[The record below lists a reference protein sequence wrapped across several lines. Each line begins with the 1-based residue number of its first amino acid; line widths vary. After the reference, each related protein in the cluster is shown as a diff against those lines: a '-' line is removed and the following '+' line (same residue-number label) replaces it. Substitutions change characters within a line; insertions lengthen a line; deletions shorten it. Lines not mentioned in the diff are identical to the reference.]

1 MTALKNVRILT
12 KVSLGFGVVLALLL
26 VTGVTGGLNLFNG
39 DGNFARYRTITA
51 QTNQAARVQSN
62 LLETQLEVRKFLTTA
77 DEETLETVRDRAK
90 TTAILSDQL
99 AGMNLD
105 DQETAIAKEVTR
117 NLGEYIKTFDE
128 VAALQMKV
136 NSLVRNKLD
145 NLGPEMERMIVEIQ
159 KLAIEESDLVTSA
172 NAGTLQRD
180 LLLMLLNTTKFL
192 VTGDHDAYAR
202 ATKEAEE
209 FKANHATML
218 AQIYEEEQKKRAEA
232 LQAAHEAYVAALSEV
247 RAAVDSRNL
256 AIETRLDT
264 IGPDVAAQMDQL
276 KLEFK
281 TDQDT
286 LGDDASAAMQRGL
299 MTMIVASGAALVLGI
314 AAAWTIGTGI
324 ARPVGAITRAMTAL
338 AGGDKSVEVPG
349 QDQKDEVGDMAKAVL
364 VFKESMIQA
373 DELAAREQAS
383 AKRREER
390 GRRIEG
396 LTSGFDAEVSDLL
409 RALSASATE
418 MESTATSMSE
428 IADDTNVRATT
439 VASAAEQASVNVQ
452 TVATAT
458 EELSGSIREIS
469 RQVSQSAEIAQRAVA
484 EATQTDHQV
493 QELANTAQKIGEVI
507 NLISDIAEQTN
518 LLALN
523 ATIEAAR
530 AGEAGK
536 GFAVVASEVK
546 NLANQTAKATGEI
559 GQQIEAIQN
568 ETRNAV
574 SAIQSI
580 ATTIKSM
587 NEITSAIA
595 AAVEEQGA
603 ATSEIARNVEQAA
616 TGTHDVTENIIQ
628 VTTSAGQTGSAA
640 TQVKSVAGDL
650 NQKADR
656 LKAQVEKFLT
666 DVRAA

>member
-12 KVSLGFGVVLALLL
+12 KVSLGFGAVLALLL
-26 VTGVTGGLNLFNG
+26 VTGITGGYNLFNG
-39 DGNFARYRTITA
+39 DADFGLYRNITA

-62 LLETQLEVRKFLTTA
+62 LLETQLEVRKFLTTS
-77 DEETLETVRDRAK
+77 DEETLETVRDRAR
-90 TTAILSDQL
+90 TTVQLSEQL
-99 AGMNLD
+99 ASMQLGDREL
-105 DQETAIAKEVTR
+105 AIAKEVTR
-117 NLGEYIKTFDE
+117 NLGEYIKSFDE
-128 VAALQMKV
+128 VAGLQEQV
-136 NSLVRNKLD
+136 NSLVRNRLD
-145 NLGPEMERMIVEIQ
+145 QLGPEMERLVVDIQ
-159 KLAIEESDLVTSA
+159 KRAIDESDLVTSA
-172 NAGTLQRD
+172 NTGKVQRD
-180 LLLMLLNTTKFL
+180 LLNMMLYTTKFL
-192 VTGDHDAYAR
+192 VTADHDAYTR
-202 ATKEAEE
+202 ATAEAEE
-209 FKANHATML
+209 FKASHETM
-218 AQIYEEEQKKRAEA
+218 AGAIYEEEQKKRAQA
-232 LQAAHEAYVAALSEV
+232 LLAAHDAYVAALGEV
-247 RAAVDSRNL
+247 RAAVDARNL

-281 TDQDT
+281 TDQDV

-299 MTMIVASGAALVLGI
+299 MTMVVASGAALVLGVVF
-314 AAAWTIGTGI
+314 AWTIGTGI
-324 ARPVGAITRAMTAL
+324 ARPIGAITRAMTAL
-338 AGGDKSVEVPG
+338 AGGDKSVEIPG
-349 QDQKDEVGDMAKAVL
+349 QAQKDEVGDMAKAVL

-373 DELAAREQAS
+373 DDLAAREQAS
-383 AKRREER
+383 AKRREDR
-390 GRRIEG
+390 SRRIEG
-396 LTSGFDAEVSDLL
+396 MTSSFDSEVSDLL
-409 RALSASATE
+409 RALSVSATE
-418 MESTATSMSE
+418 METTATSMSE

-439 VASAAEQASVNVQ
+439 VATAAEQASVNVQ

-469 RQVSQSAEIAQRAVA
+469 RQVSQSAEIAQRAVD
-484 EATQTDHQV
+484 EATRTDHQV
-493 QELANTAQKIGEVI
+493 QELASAAQKIGEVI

-559 GQQIEAIQN
+559 GQQIEAIQS
-568 ETRNAV
+568 ETLGAV
-574 SAIQSI
+574 TAIQSI